1 MAAAAAAFFKKVE
14 GIPWVNMELLPY
26 TTMSPNFAASPTM
39 VGIFEGRGPTES
51 EQDEFYEV
59 VS

>member
-1 MAAAAAAFFKKVE
+1 MAAAAAFFKKVE
-14 GIPWVNMELLPY
+14 GILWVNMELLPY
-26 TTMSPNFAASPTM
+26 TTMSPNFASPTM

>member
-1 MAAAAAAFFKKVE
+1 MAAAAFFKKV
-14 GIPWVNMELLPY
+14 GIPLVNMVVLLPY
-26 TTMSPNFAASPTM
+26 TTMSPNFASPTM